1 MRTLVDEV
9 FFMQFSLSE
18 FKDTPLSYPGGVKI
32 FSGEECSAKRHQ
44 GVVFLNQGIFMD
56 VDYLP
61 MAIHTYR
68 LSCTIVQVLSRIRYL
83 SKKVISL
90 TCHQV
95 NHEKLKDLQPYSRSC
110 TVIQDHGTSLIL

>member
-1 MRTLVDEV
+1 MKC
-9 FFMQFSLSE
+9 FSCNFHFRRVQRFSCRIQ
-18 FKDTPLSYPGGVKI
+18 GGVKI

-95 NHEKLKDLQPYSRSC
+95 NHEKMKD
-110 TVIQDHGTSLIL
+110 